1 MHVETVCLLVQKFDI
16 HAIFFFCKF
25 GIKITHVDNIF
36 YIDKK
41 CGNNSCQKDD
51 GSKER
56 EKILDFW
63 RILGFTASDRKAV
76 VICVMILASQNLMR
90 KK

>member
-1 MHVETVCLLVQKFDI
+1 ML
-16 HAIFFFCKF
+16 FFFFKF

-76 VICVMILASQNLMR
+76 VIDGRVGGQSFLYTWLHCECCG
-90 KK
+90 